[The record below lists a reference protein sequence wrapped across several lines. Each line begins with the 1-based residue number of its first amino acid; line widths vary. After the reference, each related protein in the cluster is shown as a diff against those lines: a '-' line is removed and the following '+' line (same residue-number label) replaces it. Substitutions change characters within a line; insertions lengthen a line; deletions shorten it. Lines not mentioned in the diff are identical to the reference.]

1 MFLSSQIGLV
11 LSRQLYTLKTV
22 SQCKNKI
29 FIEKLKSN
37 IMMSLTAERSKNLI
51 GIFETEFR
59 VRG

>member
-11 LSRQLYTLKTV
+11 LSRQLYALKTV

-29 FIEKLKSN
+29 FIEKFKSN